1 MKKTLLATAIAGAMV
16 YGATAAQAATVY
28 DQDGTQVDVYGRI
41 NMMLNTGGTDR
52 EPTAKEIA
60 DNDYAAGDV
69 VKQSGTEINNN
80 GSRFGF
86 RARNQVSSD
95 LSVFANAEF
104 RFDADTRANQTLQTR
119 STFVGLDSDSMGRVT
134 VGNFLSV
141 YYTAVGSVFDVP
153 QYQTGPIL
161 GGYGAVNSQAD
172 SIAYST
178 PNLEGFQAHVQAQ
191 HASGNDAAAGAR
203 DNSSALSWIGAVNYT
218 WQDLYLG
225 LAYAQNRNLGED
237 NDRGADYQFN
247 AGRNDQEDLWGA
259 TASYQF
265 TPEFA
270 ARVKYETWTDNADYI
285 QGDNDPSVDSRID
298 NVWGLGATFNYG
310 MGNIYGDYFRVRYV
324 NDDLSSSNQWVLG
337 ATYRF
342 STPMFAYFEVYD
354 ADFSSDQTF
363 EDFNDDLLYTVGLRY
378 DF

>member
-41 NMMLNTGGTDR
+41 NIAAQTGGPETGGSK
-52 EPTAKEIA
+52 ASGSEI
-60 DNDYAAGDV
+60 
-69 VKQSGTEINNN
+69 INN

-86 RARNQVSSD
+86 RARNEVSSD

-104 RFDADTRANQTLQTR
+104 RFAADTRADQTLQTR

-153 QYQTGPIL
+153 QGPNAAVMMD
-161 GGYGAVNSQAD
+161 GFGAVNSQAD

-191 HASGNDAAAGAR
+191 HYSGNNAPIGVE
-203 DNSSALSWIGAVNYT
+203 DNSSTTSWIGAVNYT
-218 WQDLYLG
+218 WENLYLG
-225 LAYAQNRNLGED
+225 LGYVQSKDLSE
-237 NDRGADYQFN
+237 RGASADFGERLN
-247 AGRNDQEDLWGA
+247 QEDLWGA

-270 ARVKYETWTDNADYI
+270 ARIKYEDWSTNADLDLPE
-285 QGDNDPSVDSRID
+285 GVVDGRVDNL
-298 NVWGLGATFNYG
+298 WGLGGTFDYG
-310 MGNIYGDYFRVRYV
+310 MGNIYADYYRVRMV
-324 NDDLSSSNQWVLG
+324 DEDQSSRNHWVLG

-342 STPMFAYFEVYD
+342 STPMFAYFEVVD
-354 ADFSSDQTF
+354 FDFDTDQAIADV
-363 EDFNDDLLYTVGLRY
+363 NDDLEFTVGLRY

>member
-41 NMMLNTGGTDR
+41 NIAAQTGGP
-52 EPTAKEIA
+52 E
-60 DNDYAAGDV
+60 AGTT
-69 VKQSGTEINNN
+69 KQSGSEIINN

-86 RARNQVSSD
+86 RARNEVSSD

-104 RFDADTRANQTLQTR
+104 RFAADTRADQTLQTR
-119 STFVGLDSDSMGRVT
+119 STFVGLDSNSFGRVT

-153 QYQTGPIL
+153 QGPNAARMMD
-161 GGYGAVNSQAD
+161 GFGAVNSQAD

-178 PNLEGFQAHVQAQ
+178 PNLEGFQAHVQVQ
-191 HASGNDAAAGAR
+191 HYSGNDSVIGAQ
-203 DNSSALSWIGAVNYT
+203 DNSSELSWIGAVNYT
-218 WQDLYLG
+218 WENLYLG
-225 LAYAQNRNLGED
+225 LGYVQSKDLSDVGATADFGE
-237 NDRGADYQFN
+237 RG
-247 AGRNDQEDLWGA
+247 GQEDLWGA

-270 ARVKYETWTDNADYI
+270 ARIKYEDWTSNDENLVGPQAYDNL
-285 QGDNDPSVDSRID
+285 
-298 NVWGLGATFNYG
+298 WGLGATFDYG
-310 MGNIYGDYFRVRYV
+310 MGEIYGDYYRIRMV
-324 NDDLSSSNQWVLG
+324 DEDLSSRNHWTLG

-342 STPMFAYFEVYD
+342 SQPLFAYFEVVDFDFD
-354 ADFSSDQTF
+354 ADQAIADI
-363 EDFNDDLLYTVGLRY
+363 NDDLEFTVGLRY

>member
-41 NMMLNTGGTDR
+41 NIMAQTGGVEDGVVKNTGS
-52 EPTAKEIA
+52 EI
-60 DNDYAAGDV
+60 
-69 VKQSGTEINNN
+69 SNN

-104 RFDADTRANQTLQTR
+104 RFAADARASQQLETR
-119 STFVGLDSDSMGRVT
+119 STFVGLDSDTFGRVT

-153 QYQTGPIL
+153 QGP
-161 GGYGAVNSQAD
+161 GAQMMDGFGAVNSQAD

-178 PNLEGFQAHVQAQ
+178 PNLEGFQAHLQVQ
-191 HASGNDAAAGAR
+191 HASGNDETIGAQ
-203 DNSSALSWIGAVNYT
+203 DNSSALSWIGAVNYS
-218 WQDLYLG
+218 WEELYLG
-225 LAYAQNRNLGED
+225 LGYVQSRDLS
-237 NDRGADYQFN
+237 DRGASADF
-247 AGRNDQEDLWGA
+247 GERGGQEDLWGA

-270 ARVKYETWTDNADYI
+270 ARIKYENWTDNDEDLAAADAV
-285 QGDNDPSVDSRID
+285 DNQ
-298 NVWGLGATFNYG
+298 WGLGATFNYG
-310 MGNIYGDYFRVRYV
+310 MGNLYADYYRVRFV
-324 NDDLSSSNQWVLG
+324 NDDISSANRWVAG

-342 STPMFAYFEVYD
+342 STPMFAYFEIYD
-354 ADFSSDQTF
+354 QNFDSSQAI
-363 EDFNDDLLYTVGLRY
+363 EDASDELLYTVGLRY